1 VLRTLSHSPS
11 AVPADL
17 PRRTAVAE
25 MDPLELGLIRMML
38 EYPEKVSTVRESEVL
53 AGFRTEELK
62 SLGENLLAMDRQGK
76 TIQDSSSLVDTLTEG
91 PLREKLLALLVQE
104 SPYTDEQIDRLMA
117 DTVNKIR
124 QRSNKERGK
133 ILTRKIK
140 EAEKSEDQ
148 GLDGLV
154 AEKNRRLQEGKGLS

>member
-1 VLRTLSHSPS
+1 
-11 AVPADL
+11 
-17 PRRTAVAE
+17 
-25 MDPLELGLIRMML
+25 ML

-62 SLGENLLAMDRQGK
+62 SLGEKLLAMDREGR
-76 TIQDSSSLVDTLTEG
+76 TMQDASSLVGTLTEG

-104 SPYTDEQIDRLMA
+104 SPYTDELIDRLMA
-117 DTVNKIR
+117 DTIRKIR

-140 EAEKSEDQ
+140 EAEKAGRS
-148 GLDGLV
+148 GNCTTV
-154 AEKNRRLQEGKGLS
+154 SLQKRIELFRKEKGLS